1 MQQGANLQTAETTE
15 TAERTE
21 TAETATTAKATASAT
36 ATTSTSGSTQDLVL
50 VLVLVLVGAG
60 GRVFL
65 VEAKIPVNIQ
75 AKSDCIQGNH
85 NQAPFTRHAGKA
97 GKLVAIRVTV

>member
-1 MQQGANLQTAETTE
+1 MQQGANLQTAATKE

-21 TAETATTAKATASAT
+21 TAKATASAT
-36 ATTSTSGSTQDLVL
+36 TTSTSGSTQDLVL

-65 VEAKIPVNIQ
+65 VEAKIRQ
-75 AKSDCIQGNH
+75 RGNS
-85 NQAPFTRHAGKA
+85 QPQQ
-97 GKLVAIRVTV
+97 